1 MCRIR
6 EEELSSG
13 CNVFN
18 SSKTSVVEALI
29 KCFQHNSSPV
39 LIRSSVDT
47 RFSFFSFF
55 LSFFFFF
62 FFQTGFLCIALLAVL
77 ELTL

>member
-62 FFQTGFLCIALLAVL
+62 FLPTWFRLIAVGGVR